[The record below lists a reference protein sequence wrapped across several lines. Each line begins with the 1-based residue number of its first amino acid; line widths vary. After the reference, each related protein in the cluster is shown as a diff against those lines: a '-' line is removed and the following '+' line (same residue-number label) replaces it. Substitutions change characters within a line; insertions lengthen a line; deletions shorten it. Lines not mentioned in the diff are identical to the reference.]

1 MYAGSQGAHVL
12 LSETLAHLVQMP
24 CKVRL
29 GNLVFWSEGWAQCL
43 VMPWKNSTPEPH
55 LQALLR
61 WSWLQQFSGP
71 HFDSESGT
79 ELWSVPIP
87 KLPLILSSEA
97 QAGLEFPVRPR
108 VDPPTSTSQVWGL
121 QVWLM
126 IPDLDSAGRLNS
138 GSCCILN
145 NDSTAE
151 QLPLLNF
158 SRLEE
163 VMQTCH
169 IVTKQQKSVKKI
181 GKWESISVSVSLSLR
196 QRLAL

>member
-61 WSWLQQFSGP
+61 WSWLQQFSSP
-71 HFDSESGT
+71 HIDSESGT

-87 KLPLILSSEA
+87 KLPLILSSVA

-108 VDPPTSTSQVWGL
+108 VDPPTSTSQVWPT
-121 QVWLM
+121 M
-126 IPDLDSAGRLNS
+126 PDLDSAGRLNS

-145 NDSTAE
+145 NRSTAE
-151 QLPLLNF
+151 QLPPPQFLQARGSNADMPHCCKAAEI
-158 SRLEE
+158 SEE
-163 VMQTCH
+163 NREVRINLCL
-169 IVTKQQKSVKKI
+169 
-181 GKWESISVSVSLSLR
+181 SLSLWDR
-196 QRLAL
+196 GLLCR